1 MGDVGRW
8 RPQWQVA
15 AADLVL
21 GASCAACGRPAV
33 HLCPGCARLLLPRV
47 ERVPGP
53 LRVATAGRYD
63 GAWRAVVPAWKE
75 RGHHGLLPWL
85 AVALASAVIELTAEG
100 PDVVLV
106 PVPTSR
112 RNRRRRGRDHMTELA
127 RAAAGTLTSCGVATS
142 VVPLLSLARQTRDQ
156 ADLTARE
163 REANLRGAL
172 RARPLRGTAPKGQL
186 VVVDD
191 VTTTGATVHEALRA
205 LAAAGHVPAGAATV
219 AWRP

>member
-1 MGDVGRW
+1 MVGTGQERATW
-8 RPQWQVA
+8 RVA

-21 GASCAACGRPAV
+21 GAACAVCERPALHV
-33 HLCPGCARLLLPRV
+33 CPGCARLLLPQV
-47 ERVPGP
+47 GHVPGS
-53 LRVATAGRYD
+53 LTVVAGARYE

-85 AVALASAVIELTAEG
+85 AVALASAVVEVAGEES
-100 PDVVLV
+100 DVVLV

-112 RNRRRRGRDHMTELA
+112 RNRRRRGQDHMTVLA
-127 RAAAGTLTSCGVATS
+127 RAAAGMLRSCGLQAGVAP
-142 VVPLLSLARQTRDQ
+142 VLALARQTRDQ
-156 ADLTARE
+156 ADLTAPE

-172 RARPLRGTAPKGQL
+172 RAAPPDRDRGRGRL

-191 VTTTGATVHEALRA
+191 VTTTGATVREALRA
-205 LAAAGHVPAGAATV
+205 LAAVGHVPAGAATV